1 MLNNDRIV
9 IEDYILKS
17 KKIKGPVTIV
27 HLSDLHEK
35 RFGPY
40 NQELFFAIREIWPDI
55 ICVTGDLVA
64 RENQRELNAEYTRE
78 LARGLSGI
86 APVFFVT
93 GNHEQNLYREMLPLL
108 EEEGVRIAPGRLFG
122 LDIRGNRINIG
133 GMHDVSIDRD
143 YHKSAEMMRHAP
155 DGYNVFLAHRPDHFH
170 NLVHY
175 NIDLLLCGHTH
186 AGQVRFP
193 FFGTFYMPGQGWF
206 PKYLQGGFVNRDT
219 TMIISRGLGS
229 SGYPTIR
236 INNPPELVCITL
248 TAME

>member
-1 MLNNDRIV
+1 MLNNDKII

-17 KKIKGPVTIV
+17 KKIRDPVTIV

-40 NQELFFAIREIWPDI
+40 NQNLFFAVREIWPDI
-55 ICVTGDLVA
+55 IAVTGDLVA
-64 RENQRELNAEYTRE
+64 RENQRELNEPYIRE
-78 LARGLSGI
+78 LARGLSSI

-93 GNHEQNLYREMLPLL
+93 GNHEKNLYKELLPVLSR
-108 EEEGVRIAPGRLFG
+108 EGVLDVSGRHFS
-122 LDIRGNRINIG
+122 LDIRGNRINIA

-143 YHKSAEMMRHAP
+143 YHKSASLMRRERE
-155 DGYNVFLAHRPDHFH
+155 GYNVFLTHRPDHFH
-170 NLVHY
+170 NLARY

-186 AGQVRFP
+186 AGQIRFP
-193 FFGTFYMPGQGWF
+193 IFGTFYMPGQGWF

-248 TAME
+248 TAVD

>member
-9 IEDYILKS
+9 IEDYILES
-17 KKIKGPVTIV
+17 KKIKDPVTVV

-40 NQELFFAIREIWPDI
+40 NQSLLFAVREIWPDI
-55 ICVTGDLVA
+55 IAVTGDLVA
-64 RENQRELNAEYTRE
+64 RESQKELNEPYTRE
-78 LARGLSGI
+78 LARGLAGI
-86 APVFFVT
+86 APVFFAT
-93 GNHEQNLYREMLPLL
+93 GNHEKNLYREMVPMLAQ
-108 EEEGVRIAPGRLFG
+108 EGVHTVSDTVFS
-122 LDIRGNRINIG
+122 LDIRGNRVNIA

-143 YHKSAEMMRHAP
+143 YHKSAAQLQHAP
-155 DGYNVFLAHRPDHFH
+155 DGYNIFLTHRPDHFH
-170 NLVHY
+170 NLARY

-193 FFGTFYMPGQGWF
+193 LIGTFYMPGQGWF
-206 PKYLQGGFVNRDT
+206 PKYLQGGFVNRST
-219 TMIISRGLGS
+219 TMIISRGLGA

-248 TAME
+248 AALK